1 MNLQLRPALVLFAA
15 LTAICGVL
23 YPLATTG
30 IGKVAFSDQ
39 VAGSI
44 VERGGKPVGSLL
56 IGQSFTS
63 PKYFWGRPSATAPMA
78 NNGAGSGGSN
88 QGPTNPALVDAVKAR
103 IAALKEADP
112 TNVQAIPVD
121 LVTASGSGLDPEIS
135 LAAALYQAPR
145 IARVRA
151 MPLAQVENLIAK
163 VQKTAYIGFFG
174 EARVNVLELNL
185 ALDAM
190 QK

>member
-1 MNLQLRPALVLFAA
+1 MSTIVRPAVVLFAA
-15 LTAICGVL
+15 LTVICGVI

-30 IGKVAFSDQ
+30 IGKLAFSQQ
-39 VAGSI
+39 VDGSI
-44 VERGGKPVGSLL
+44 IERDGKPVGSSL

-63 PKYFWGRPSATAPMA
+63 PKYFWGRPSATTPMA

-88 QGPTNPALVDAVKAR
+88 LGPSNPALMDAVKAR

-112 TNVQAIPVD
+112 DNTTAIPVD

-135 LAAALYQAPR
+135 LAAAVYQAR
-145 IARVRA
+145 RVARVRGL
-151 MPLAQVENLIAK
+151 PLAQVENAIARL
-163 VQKTAYIGFFG
+163 QKTAYIGFFG
-174 EARVNVLELNL
+174 EPRVNVLELNL
-185 ALDAM
+185 ALDAA

>member
-1 MNLQLRPALVLFAA
+1 M
-15 LTAICGVL
+15 
-23 YPLATTG
+23 
-30 IGKVAFSDQ
+30 
-39 VAGSI
+39 
-44 VERGGKPVGSLL
+44 L

-88 QGPTNPALVDAVKAR
+88 QGPTTPALVDAVKAR
-103 IAALKEADP
+103 IAALQAADP
-112 TNVQAIPVD
+112 GNRNPIPVD
-121 LVTASGSGLDPEIS
+121 LVTASSSGLDPEIS

-145 IARVRA
+145 VARVRA
-151 MPLAQVENLIAK
+151 VPLAQVENAIAK

-174 EARVNVLELNL
+174 EPRVNVLELNL

-190 QK
+190 AK